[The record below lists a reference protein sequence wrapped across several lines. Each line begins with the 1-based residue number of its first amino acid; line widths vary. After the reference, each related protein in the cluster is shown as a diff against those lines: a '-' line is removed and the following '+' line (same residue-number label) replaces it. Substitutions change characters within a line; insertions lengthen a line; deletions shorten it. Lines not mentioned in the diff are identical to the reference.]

1 MSVNHNPS
9 NDQAAKIDAVL
20 RKNAGTLH
28 LVNVPRTPLEELL
41 RGEEMWDDAEERELR
56 EEERVATFR
65 RMLEFIFQSGPEP
78 LRVLRNIFALTKA
91 VRPELLGDMSLDDI
105 AIICA
110 DGGKATVSARI
121 ERIYNATLEKAGVT
135 APRAAFQKRSSKY
148 SAAQAGNKNR
158 VKGRKKRG

>member
-1 MSVNHNPS
+1 MAENHHVR
-9 NDQAAKIDAVL
+9 DQEAKIDAVL
-20 RKNAGTLH
+20 RKNATALQ

-41 RGEEMWDDAEERELR
+41 RGEELWDSAEERELR
-56 EEERVATFR
+56 EEERLATFR

-78 LRVLRNIFALTKA
+78 LRVLRYVFALTKA
-91 VRPELLGDMSLDDI
+91 VRPQLLGDMSLDDI

-121 ERIYNATLEKAGVT
+121 ERIYNATLEKAGVA
-135 APRAAFQKRSSKY
+135 APRAAFQKRSSRY
-148 SAAQAGNKNR
+148 SEAQVGNKNR